1 MLFDGKPD
9 EWSSSPVQSINHL
22 RTRRNFLFKIP
33 KSLPLSVYISI
44 SLYPKK
50 KTLYKHILTILLLLQ
65 SQIFYV
71 YILYVT
77 WRTKIPNKS
86 KRETYTKSSLMIRKL
101 KNRYILLQASHSN
114 GIERPLSSS
123 SLLHSSPFVLAFS
136 RARFLIP
143 VKARRRGGRKMTVR
157 SRIEE

>member
-33 KSLPLSVYISI
+33 KSLPLPVYISI
-44 SLYPKK
+44 SLHLKK

-86 KRETYTKSSLMIRKL
+86 KRETYTKSSLIIRKL
-101 KNRYILLQASHSN
+101 KNHITSSASHSN

>member
-1 MLFDGKPD
+1 MENQTGGRVAPSNRSIICEPD
-9 EWSSSPVQSINHL
+9 EISCSKSRNPSLFQYTFQYPYILKKRHSIN
-22 RTRRNFLFKIP
+22 TS
-33 KSLPLSVYISI
+33 SLSS
-44 SLYPKK
+44 
-50 KTLYKHILTILLLLQ
+50 TLLQ

-71 YILYVT
+71 YILCVT

-114 GIERPLSSS
+114 GIERPVSSS